1 MIVAFSVKAPKAI
14 ESLAV
19 GQGVPIVSSSVIYRL
34 MDAVKDQV
42 IKLLPVT
49 IERRVRGEA
58 TVLEIFDIHLK
69 AKKIMKV
76 AGCRV
81 SNGVVEKSKAAR
93 VVRNGETVFEGT
105 RSKFEFATGAH
116 VTPTGR
122 LDTFRHLK
130 KDITEAGKGLEC
142 GISLEGYSELQAGDM
157 IQMYEEIE
165 IPGSL

>member
-1 MIVAFSVKAPKAI
+1 MLRQQRVRAVSNTVNTLYCKPDRNPAGVIVAFSVKAPKAI

-81 SNGVVEKSKAAR
+81 SNGVVEKSKSAR
-93 VVRNGETVFEGT
+93 VVRNGDTVFEGT
-105 RSKFEFATGAH
+105 
-116 VTPTGR
+116 
-122 LDTFRHLK
+122 
-130 KDITEAGKGLEC
+130 
-142 GISLEGYSELQAGDM
+142 
-157 IQMYEEIE
+157 
-165 IPGSL
+165 